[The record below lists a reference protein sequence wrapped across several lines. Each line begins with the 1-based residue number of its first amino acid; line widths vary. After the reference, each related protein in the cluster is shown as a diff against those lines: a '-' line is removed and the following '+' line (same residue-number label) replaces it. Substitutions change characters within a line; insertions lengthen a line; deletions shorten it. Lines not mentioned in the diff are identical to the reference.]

1 MSYNDETKCLLFYHS
16 TDFPIYQFTELSIL
30 VSSINHAIIKP
41 MINTFRA
48 RWGTLTRNQQLVIA
62 AIAAFV
68 LLGLLFSG
76 RFNPSRLLA
85 VAAVILVAL
94 PVHEFAHAAMAV
106 RLGDNTPKWQGRYT
120 LNPMAHIDPVGAL
133 LILFTG
139 FGWARPVQWNP
150 RNVNTDP
157 KLASILVSLAGPISN
172 LLLAILA
179 LLLVRIGV
187 LSGSFLLGFVNS
199 FALINVM
206 LFVFN
211 LIPVPPLDGSHI
223 LFALWPTMNYQV
235 RGILNQYGFLILFG
249 IILLASWVIL
259 VPVQV
264 IMWVLTSIL

>member
-16 TDFPIYQFTELSIL
+16 TDLPIYQFTELSIL

>member
-1 MSYNDETKCLLFYHS
+1 ML
-16 TDFPIYQFTELSIL
+16 
-30 VSSINHAIIKP
+30 
-41 MINTFRA
+41 NTFRA
-48 RWGTLTRNQQLVIA
+48 RWSTLTRNQQLVIA

-76 RFNPSRLLA
+76 RFAPSRLLA
-85 VAAVILVAL
+85 VAAIVLIAL

-106 RLGDNTPKWQGRYT
+106 RLGDNTPKWQGRYS
-120 LNPMAHIDPVGAL
+120 LNPLVHIDPVGAL

-150 RNVNTDP
+150 RNVDTDP
-157 KLASILVSLAGPISN
+157 QLASILVSLAGPISN
-172 LLLAILA
+172 LVLAVLA
-179 LLLVRIGV
+179 LLLMRIG
-187 LSGSFLLGFVNS
+187 LLAGGFLGGFAYA

-223 LFALWPTMNYQV
+223 LFALWPNMSFQV

-249 IILLASWVIL
+249 IILLASWVIM

-264 IMWVLTSIL
+264 IMWVLTSII